1 MVDGSNESLYHADE
15 EMHPLVRTF
24 SPSQT
29 IFQNLDVPT
38 HVTESKFNHQKS
50 YWWKMRVCVCVFKF
64 LLKQSIMLLSPPLK
78 PKEIQ
83 LREKRCYEPGKHPP

>member
-1 MVDGSNESLYHADE
+1 MGAHFEAIDKGVLQVPLDPRYTQVRFNLVSVQVWPSNC
-15 EMHPLVRTF
+15 VC
-24 SPSQT
+24 
-29 IFQNLDVPT
+29 
-38 HVTESKFNHQKS
+38 
-50 YWWKMRVCVCVFKF
+50 VCVCVFKF